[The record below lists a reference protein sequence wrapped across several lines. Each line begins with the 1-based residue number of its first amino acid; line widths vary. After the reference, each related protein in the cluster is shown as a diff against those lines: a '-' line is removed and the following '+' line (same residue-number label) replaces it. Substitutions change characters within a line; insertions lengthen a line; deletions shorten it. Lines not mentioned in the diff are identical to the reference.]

1 MESPGVLTIYFSMVG
16 VPLLLVAAILGTQHI
31 GVKLR
36 QRHHTGAADLEGLGV
51 IDAAVFGL
59 MGLLLAMAFSG
70 AMGRFD
76 DRRKLVIQET
86 NDIGTAWL
94 RVDLLPS
101 ADQPRMREL
110 MRAYVDSR
118 LTTYS
123 HMGDTEGL
131 AQEAARSSALQAQIW
146 SLAVPS
152 AAKAP
157 TTSASMLLL
166 PALNTMFDTCS
177 TRLGAL
183 RIHAPGPVFY
193 LLISVM
199 LLAST
204 MAGYRF
210 GVSDTWTRMH
220 RVSFAVILALTYYV
234 IVDLEYPRLGWI
246 RIDDID
252 IMLRQLHQSM
262 Q

>member
-1 MESPGVLTIYFSMVG
+1 
-16 VPLLLVAAILGTQHI
+16 
-31 GVKLR
+31 
-36 QRHHTGAADLEGLGV
+36 
-51 IDAAVFGL
+51 
-59 MGLLLAMAFSG
+59 
-70 AMGRFD
+70 
-76 DRRKLVIQET
+76 
-86 NDIGTAWL
+86 
-94 RVDLLPS
+94 
-101 ADQPRMREL
+101 
-110 MRAYVDSR
+110 
-118 LTTYS
+118 
-123 HMGDTEGL
+123 
-131 AQEAARSSALQAQIW
+131 
-146 SLAVPS
+146 
-152 AAKAP
+152 
-157 TTSASMLLL
+157 MLLL